1 MRDAPPLG
9 EEGKEGE
16 VESLKKAY
24 RTSAITCAGMI
35 ASLFIY
41 AIVAEVIKTQHRPFA
56 GFASFPEI
64 QILRYIFYG
73 LALFQIGVMRV
84 LQGSLLKKASTDDL
98 QALTGRLST
107 FANVTYALCETPAI
121 YGLVLFLL
129 AGLYK
134 DFYVLLA
141 YSLGLLL
148 FHFPRYGRWEEWIGE
163 GARLTS

>member
-1 MRDAPPLG
+1 MG

-24 RTSAITCAGMI
+24 RTTAIIGAGMI

-41 AIVAEVIKTQHRPFA
+41 AIVVEVMKFQHRPLA
-56 GFASFPEI
+56 GFASYPEI

-73 LALFQIGVMRV
+73 LAVFQLWVMRI
-84 LQGSLLKKASTDDL
+84 LQRSLLKKAPTDDL
-98 QALTGRLST
+98 QALAVGLST
-107 FANVTYALCETPAI
+107 SAIVTYALCETPAI

-129 AGLYK
+129 AGLCK

-148 FHFPRYGRWEEWIGE
+148 FHFPRYSRWEEWIGE
-163 GARLTS
+163 GPKGTRLTS

>member
-1 MRDAPPLG
+1 MR
-9 EEGKEGE
+9 EEGKDGE
-16 VESLKKAY
+16 VKSLKKAY
-24 RTSAITCAGMI
+24 QTSAITCAGMM

-41 AIVAEVIKTQHRPFA
+41 AILVEVIKVQHRPFA

-73 LALFQIGVMRV
+73 LAVFQLWVMRV
-84 LQGSLLKKASTDDL
+84 LQRSLLKKAPTDDL
-98 QALTGRLST
+98 QALTVRLST
-107 FANVTYALCETPAI
+107 SAIVIYALCETPAI

-134 DFYVLLA
+134 DFYILLA

-148 FHFPRYGRWEEWIGE
+148 FHFPRYSRWEEWIGE
-163 GARLTS
+163 GTRLTG

>member
-1 MRDAPPLG
+1 LRETPPLRG
-9 EEGKEGE
+9 EGKEGE

-41 AIVAEVIKTQHRPFA
+41 AIVVEVIKIQHRPFA

-73 LALFQIGVMRV
+73 LAVFQLGVMQI
-84 LQGSLLKKASTDDL
+84 LQRSLLKKAPTDDL
-98 QALTGRLST
+98 QDLTARLST
-107 FANVTYALCETPAI
+107 SAIVRYALCETPAI
-121 YGLVLFLL
+121 YNLVLFLL

-134 DFYVLLA
+134 DFYFLLA
-141 YSLGLLL
+141 YSLGLIL
-148 FHFPRYGRWEEWIGE
+148 FHFPRYSRWEEWIGE
-163 GARLTS
+163 GTRLTS

>member
-1 MRDAPPLG
+1 LREASPLG

-24 RTSAITCAGMI
+24 RTAAIIGAVMI
-35 ASLFIY
+35 ASLLIY
-41 AIVAEVIKTQHRPFA
+41 AIVVEVIKVEHRPFA
-56 GFASFPEI
+56 GFASCPEI

-73 LALFQIGVMRV
+73 LALFQLWVMRI
-84 LQGSLLKKASTDDL
+84 LQRSLLKKAPTDDL
-98 QALTGRLST
+98 QALTVRLST
-107 FANVTYALCETPAI
+107 SAIVIYALCETPAI

-129 AGLYK
+129 AGFYK

-148 FHFPRYGRWEEWIGE
+148 FHFPRYSRWEEWIGE